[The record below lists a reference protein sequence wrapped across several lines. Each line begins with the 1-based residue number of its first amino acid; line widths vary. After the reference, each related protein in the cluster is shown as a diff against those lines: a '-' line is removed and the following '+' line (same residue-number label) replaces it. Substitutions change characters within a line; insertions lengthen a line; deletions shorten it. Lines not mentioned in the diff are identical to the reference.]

1 MKRLDGQP
9 KRSAI
14 ETVPHLTTRD
24 TPDGGTRFYIRDV
37 LVAVTLPPRAWDMP
51 HQWRALAFDGRGVE
65 VNGPQTAYRRARAY
79 AELLAPL
86 VTETWRKVVEF

>member
-9 KRSAI
+9 RRTRE

-37 LVAVTLPPRAWDMP
+37 LVAATLPPRAWDMP

-65 VNGPQTAYRRARAY
+65 VNGRQTAYARARRY
-79 AELLAPL
+79 AELLAPT
-86 VTETWRKVVEF
+86 VVATWRREVGF